1 MSADPHRPGR
11 RSLSE
16 RLTTGGWPL
25 FALLIVV
32 LAVIFGW
39 MFLTVDLAGG

>member
-1 MSADPHRPGR
+1 MSADPDRPGR

-16 RLTTGGWPL
+16 RLAAGGWPL
-25 FALLIVV
+25 FALLILV

-39 MFLTVDLAGG
+39 LFLTVDLAGG